1 MNNLVAINY
10 YLFDS
15 CLGNK
20 YIDYRL
26 KIFSKYSYIDMQA
39 TNDDSW
45 RIAA

>member
-20 YIDYRL
+20 YAGCRL
-26 KIFSKYSYIDMQA
+26 NKTLKANYLYKNPV
-39 TNDDSW
+39 NDNLFTL
-45 RIAA
+45 AA